1 MALIKFGMMMT
12 DARGKLGGHVFSKN
26 RGGNYVRTNVVPNNP
41 QTSLQGSIR
50 SLFATISSR
59 WSQLTAAQRDG
70 WQSQVNKF
78 ERTNVF
84 GDRKVLSGKA
94 LFQSLNTEAMNA
106 EMGIITDAPAPQE
119 IISKIPIINQL
130 YLDGGALTLTV
141 DATGKATA
149 GGKTVVQATAPQ
161 TAGTFNAKN
170 KFRTIE
176 VFDSADDAI
185 LDLAAAYVDKFGTP
199 AEGAKVFFRLKDV
212 GSNGQASPYAS
223 TSGIVRII

>member
-50 SLFATISSR
+50 SIFATISSR
-59 WSQLTAAQRDG
+59 WSQLSEVQRNG
-70 WQSQVNKF
+70 WQSQVDKF

-94 LFQSLNTEAMNA
+94 LFQSLNTEAQNA
-106 EMGIITDAPAPQE
+106 GIGIIEDAPAPQE
-119 IISKIPIINQL
+119 IIGKIPRVN
-130 YLDGGALTLTV
+130 ALTLIGGAFTFEV
-141 DATGKATA
+141 VAAGKATA
-149 GGKTVVQATAPQ
+149 NGKTMVQATAPQ

-170 KFRTIE
+170 KFRTIR
-176 VFDSADDAI
+176 VFGSADDAS
-185 LDLAAAYVDKFGTP
+185 LDLTNSYKDKFGNP
-199 AEGAKVFFRLKDV
+199 APGTKVFVRLKDV
-212 GSNGQASPYAS
+212 GGNGQASPYAS
-223 TSGIVRII
+223 TSGIVAEV

>member
-12 DARGKLGGHVFSKN
+12 DARGKLGGQVFSKN

-50 SLFATISSR
+50 SMFATISSR
-59 WSQLTAAQRDG
+59 WSQLTEKQRQG
-70 WQSQVNKF
+70 WQSAVNKF

-106 EMGIITDAPAPQE
+106 GLGIIENAPAPQE
-119 IISKIPIINQL
+119 IISKIPDNLAIA
-130 YLDGGALTLTV
+130 LDGSSLAFSVT
-141 DATGKATA
+141 AEGKATKS
-149 GGKTVVQATAPQ
+149 GKTVVQATAAQ

-170 KFRTIE
+170 KFRTIA
-176 VFDSADDAI
+176 VFDSADEAT
-185 LDLAAAYVDKFGTP
+185 LDLATNYAAKFGVP
-199 AEGAKVFFRLKDV
+199 AAGTKVFVRLKDV

-223 TSGIVRII
+223 ASALVTEM